1 MKNLIYIFV
10 ALLLVACNT
19 KGPVVVPTD
28 PVLPVVEVDGAIV
41 CRHKYDDNRSFAY
54 YPPVQEYT
62 EVMFGEPVTTYTFT
76 LVDGNTHVLSDAE
89 EDNYD
94 CKAVE

>member
-1 MKNLIYIFV
+1 MKHFIYIIF
-10 ALLLVACNT
+10 ALLLVGCNT

-28 PVLPVVEVDGAIV
+28 PVLPVVEVEGAIV

-54 YPPVQEYT
+54 NPPVQEYT

-76 LVDGNTHVLSDAE
+76 LVDGTTHVLSGAE
-89 EDNYD
+89 EGNYT
-94 CKAVE
+94 CKPVE